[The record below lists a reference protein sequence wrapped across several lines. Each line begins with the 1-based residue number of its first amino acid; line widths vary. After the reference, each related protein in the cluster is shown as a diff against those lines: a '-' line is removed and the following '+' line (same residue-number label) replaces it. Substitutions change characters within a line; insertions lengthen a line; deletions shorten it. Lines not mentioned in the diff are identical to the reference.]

1 MLTTT
6 KPVSPATDYSPKQE
20 DVYCSGLISTAA
32 SPSWNSLASA
42 ADTALEM
49 ARSGR
54 GKTVGLHN

>member
-6 KPVSPATDYSPKQE
+6 KPVIPTTDYSPKQE
-20 DVYCSGLISTAA
+20 GGHCSGLASTAT
-32 SPSWNSLASA
+32 SPSLNSLASA